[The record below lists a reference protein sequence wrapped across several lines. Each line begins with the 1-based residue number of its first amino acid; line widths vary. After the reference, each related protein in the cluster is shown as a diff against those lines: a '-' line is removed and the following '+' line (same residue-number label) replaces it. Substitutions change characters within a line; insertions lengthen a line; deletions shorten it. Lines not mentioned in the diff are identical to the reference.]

1 MTNILVTGVG
11 SNIGQGIVKSLK
23 MSNIQCRIVGT
34 DMVPLSAGLF
44 RCDKGYTVPSAHD
57 EDFTGEII
65 GICERER
72 INIVLIGADP
82 EVPVFALNRPV
93 IEDRCEA
100 TVVVSNREFVDL
112 TFDKWHTYT
121 LLKKH
126 RLNHPRSA
134 LGSSRRGIEGLIG
147 ECGYPLVVKPRRKG
161 GSKDVF
167 TVNGADELAYALKMA
182 EDAIVQ
188 EYLGS
193 EDQEY
198 TSGVFFSKNS
208 DVRGIITMRRELL
221 CGTTYRAIIDDYPE
235 VREEVEKVADVL
247 GRLGA
252 IGSINVQMRLTEKG
266 AVTLEINPR
275 FSGTTVFRAKM
286 GFNEPEATI
295 RHFLLGEEIGQL
307 RYRKGV
313 VMRYWEEVY
322 TSIEEF
328 EKLKREKHIE
338 HSKSEVQNLL

>member
-23 MSNIQCRIVGT
+23 MADIQCRIIGT

-44 RCDKGYTVPSAHD
+44 RCDKGYTVPAADD
-57 EDFTGEII
+57 EDFTDEII
-65 GICERER
+65 RICERER
-72 INIVLIGADP
+72 VNIVLIGADP
-82 EVPVFALNRPV
+82 EVPVFALNRSV
-93 IEDRCEA
+93 IEDQCEA
-100 TVVVSNREFVDL
+100 MVIVSNHQLVDL

-121 LLKKH
+121 LLRKR
-126 RLNHPRSA
+126 RLNYARSA
-134 LGSSRRGIEGLIG
+134 LGNSEEEIEGLVA

-161 GSKDVF
+161 GSKNVF
-167 TVNGADELAYALKMA
+167 TVNGADELAYALKIA

-208 DVRGIITMRRELL
+208 EVRGIITMKRELL
-221 CGTTYRAIIDDYPE
+221 CGTTYRAIVDHYPE
-235 VREEVEKVADVL
+235 VHEEVEKVAGIL
-247 GRLGA
+247 GGLGA
-252 IGSINVQMRLTEKG
+252 IGSINVQMRLAERG
-266 AVTLEINPR
+266 AVTLEVNPR

-295 RHFLLGEEIGQL
+295 RHFLFGEEIGQL

-328 EKLKREKHIE
+328 EKLKKEKQIE
-338 HSKSEVQNLL
+338 NSKSEVQNLL